1 MLLKGF
7 LFSVVVVIV
16 FFLNSFGRKPV
27 SEDEKCFSFDLTRY
41 LRKSRVSVLC

>member
-16 FFLNSFGRKPV
+16 FFNSFRRKPA
-27 SEDEKCFSFDLTRY
+27 SEDEKCFSFDLTRC
-41 LRKSRVSVLC
+41 LRKRQVSVLC